1 MDLPPTTLS
10 PLRAALLGAGRVGTA
25 VAHLLAGAGHEICGV
40 ASRTDTSA
48 RAAARRLQAPV
59 IDVSAVGET
68 RPDLILIGA
77 ADAAIEEVAAK
88 AAPSLPEGT
97 IVVHFSGSLA
107 LAPLKPLAD
116 AGGRPGAL
124 HPMAACPAV
133 ETAIRRLPGSAWGV
147 TCSTG
152 LRDWMASL
160 VASDLNGLPVF
171 VEAADRPVWHAAA
184 VTTANGAAA
193 LLSAAQTMLEH
204 IGVQEG
210 MDVLGPLAA
219 GAVANAREAGR
230 AGAALTGP
238 AVRGETEILEL
249 QIRALEVEAP
259 EVLDAYLWA
268 LRIILDTAR
277 RAGRLGPPES
287 DRVERLLEAR

>member
-1 MDLPPTTLS
+1 
-10 PLRAALLGAGRVGTA
+10 
-25 VAHLLAGAGHEICGV
+25 LAGAGHEICGV
-40 ASRTDTSA
+40 ASRTDASA

-59 IDVSAVGET
+59 IDTAAVGGT
-68 RPDLILIGA
+68 GPDLILIGA
-77 ADAAIEEVAAK
+77 ADAAIEEVAAE
-88 AAPSLPEGT
+88 AAPSLQEGT

-107 LAPLKPLAD
+107 LAPLKPLVD
-116 AGGRPGAL
+116 AGGRPCAL
-124 HPMAACPAV
+124 HPMAACPDV
-133 ETAIRRLPGSAWGV
+133 EAAIRRLPGSAWGI

-152 LRDWMASL
+152 LWDWVASL
-160 VASDLNGLPVF
+160 VASELDGLPVF

-184 VTTANGAAA
+184 ATTANGVAA
-193 LLSAAQTMLEH
+193 LLSTAQTMLEH
-204 IGVQEG
+204 IGVEEG
-210 MDVLGPLAA
+210 MEVLGPLAA

-230 AGAALTGP
+230 GAALTGP

-249 QIRALEVEAP
+249 HIRALEAGAP
-259 EVLDAYLWA
+259 EVLNAYLWA